1 MIKKYPLITIII
13 TYYKKKKF
21 IKKTLNS
28 IFQQSYKNF
37 EVIFV
42 YDDIE
47 NEDLNYVKNLLNKF
61 KKKKL
66 IINKKNLG
74 VAKARNLAIKH
85 SRGSYLAFIDSD
97 DIWKKNKLKTQLDF
111 MIKGSY
117 LFTFTS
123 YNLINE
129 SDKMIGVRKVFF
141 DANYSRLIKSN
152 FIGLSTVMLSKKMF
166 CKVKFP
172 ILKTQEDFALWLM
185 LLKKGYKLK
194 HLNKALS
201 SWRMTEDS
209 LSSNK
214 FQKIKDAFTLFYK
227 LENKNF
233 IFSIFSVVVLSY
245 NKLLKNLTK

>member
-1 MIKKYPLITIII
+1 
-13 TYYKKKKF
+13 
-21 IKKTLNS
+21 
-28 IFQQSYKNF
+28 
-37 EVIFV
+37 
-42 YDDIE
+42 
-47 NEDLNYVKNLLNKF
+47 
-61 KKKKL
+61 
-66 IINKKNLG
+66 
-74 VAKARNLAIKH
+74 
-85 SRGSYLAFIDSD
+85 
-97 DIWKKNKLKTQLDF
+97 

-152 FIGLSTVMLSKKMF
+152 FIGLSTVMLSKKIF
-166 CKVKFP
+166 SKVKFP

-245 NKLLKNLTK
+245 NKLLK